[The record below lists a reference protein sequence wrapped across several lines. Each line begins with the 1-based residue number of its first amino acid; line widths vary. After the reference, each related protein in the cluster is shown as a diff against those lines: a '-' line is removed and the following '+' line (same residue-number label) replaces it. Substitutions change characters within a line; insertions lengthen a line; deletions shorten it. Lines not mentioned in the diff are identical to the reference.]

1 MNQSVLTPTTTGGT
15 FQQQVTGPGGL
26 TPDQIWRIQQAAE
39 ARIGTKDWKQWLFEE
54 QINRGTPL
62 ERAIAAA
69 GGAEAERTVQEIINQ
84 AGISQ
89 TPITAGQGGTQ
100 VASQAP
106 QQQAAAMAQY
116 WGAAPGQAVPQ
127 GMTAQNYP
135 AAQQIGQLPLPNQ
148 IAPQTWRNLAPSQQQ
163 LLLGAYEAQG
173 WNKDDVQAL
182 LAQSLPRYAS
192 NAPSAGTWRL
202 TG

>member
-1 MNQSVLTPTTTGGT
+1 
-15 FQQQVTGPGGL
+15 
-26 TPDQIWRIQQAAE
+26 
-39 ARIGTKDWKQWLFEE
+39 
-54 QINRGTPL
+54 
-62 ERAIAAA
+62 
-69 GGAEAERTVQEIINQ
+69 VQEIINQ
-84 AGISQ
+84 AGIGQ

-106 QQQAAAMAQY
+106 QQQAAMAQY
-116 WGAAPGQAVPQ
+116 WGAAPGQPVPQ
-127 GMTAQNYP
+127 GATAPNYP

-148 IAPQTWRNLAPSQQQ
+148 IAPQTWANLAPSQQQ

-202 TG
+202 AG